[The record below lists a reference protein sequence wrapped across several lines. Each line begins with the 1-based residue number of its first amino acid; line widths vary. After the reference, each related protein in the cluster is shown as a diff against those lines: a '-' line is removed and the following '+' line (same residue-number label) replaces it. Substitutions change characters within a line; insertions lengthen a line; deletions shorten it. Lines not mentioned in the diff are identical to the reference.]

1 MTTAFASTLGMSCA
15 GVKILIVEDEP
26 EIAEIL
32 DAFFRRESAEC
43 LIVGDGDSA
52 VDTARWWRP
61 DIVILDLR
69 LPGRDGMAVLAAL
82 RAGPVQP
89 GVIIVSALGEDI
101 DKLAGFR
108 LGCDDYVIKPFNPLE
123 IVARVKVLAGRQRR
137 LANHAIVSFG
147 NIRIDIDAFC
157 AFVGPQS
164 LDLTPT
170 EFKLLHL
177 FVERGGRLITRG
189 QIVDIALGEE
199 AFDRSVD
206 PHISRLRQKIERQP
220 GAGVCLTSIRGQGY
234 RLDLA

>member
-1 MTTAFASTLGMSCA
+1 MPTAAVSTVDMTLA
-15 GVKILIVEDEP
+15 GIKILIVEDEP
-26 EIAEIL
+26 EIAEIV
-32 DAFFRRESAEC
+32 DAFFRRDNADC
-43 LIVGDGDSA
+43 LIVGDGESA

-69 LPGRDGMAVLAAL
+69 LPGRDGMSVLAEL
-82 RAGPVQP
+82 RAGAVQP
-89 GVIIVSALGEDI
+89 GVIILSALGEHI
-101 DKLAGFR
+101 DKLAAFR
-108 LGCDDYVIKPFNPLE
+108 LGCDDYVVKPFNPLE
-123 IVARVKVLAGRQRR
+123 IVARAKVLAGRQRR
-137 LANHAIVSFG
+137 QAAHAVRSFG

-157 AFVGPQS
+157 AFAGSQP

-220 GAGVCLTSIRGQGY
+220 GSGVCLTSIRGQGY

>member
-1 MTTAFASTLGMSCA
+1 MPTAAASTVDTTLA
-15 GVKILIVEDEP
+15 GIKILIVEDEP
-26 EIAEIL
+26 EIAEIV
-32 DAFFRRESAEC
+32 DAFFRRESADC
-43 LIVGDGDSA
+43 LIVGDGESA

-69 LPGRDGMAVLAAL
+69 LPGRDGMSVLAEL
-82 RAGPVQP
+82 RAGAIQP
-89 GVIIVSALGEDI
+89 GVIILSALGEPI

-108 LGCDDYVIKPFNPLE
+108 LGCDDYVVKPFNPLE
-123 IVARVKVLAGRQRR
+123 IVARAKVLAGRQRR
-137 LANHAIVSFG
+137 QAAHAVRSFG

-157 AFVGPQS
+157 AFAGSQP

-177 FVERGGRLITRG
+177 FVERGGRLITRS
-189 QIVDIALGEE
+189 QIVEIALGEE

-220 GAGVCLTSIRGQGY
+220 DSGVCLTSIRGQGY